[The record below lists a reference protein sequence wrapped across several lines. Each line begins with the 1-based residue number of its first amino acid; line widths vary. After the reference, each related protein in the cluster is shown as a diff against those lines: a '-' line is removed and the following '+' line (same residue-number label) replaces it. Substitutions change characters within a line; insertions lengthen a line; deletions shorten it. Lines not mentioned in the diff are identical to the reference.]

1 MPSKSKIITILEEN
15 RGTPVGGNEIASL
28 LGISRNAV
36 WKAITELKE
45 EGYDIIS
52 DRTTGYTL
60 AADSDVISKEGV
72 TLFLNRN
79 GFFDKYDTDINLY
92 KSLKSTNT
100 TAKELASAGCKD
112 GTVVIALEQT
122 GGRGRMGRTFQSPA
136 NGGIYVSIILR
147 PGMYAEDCVLVTTAV
162 SVAVMRAI
170 KKCTGKQ
177 TMIKWVN
184 DIYLGDKKVCGILT
198 EAVTDFETGNV
209 ECVIPGIGVNF
220 SSDIS
225 SLVPESENKAGS
237 LYENEKPPVT
247 RNELLAQIIYETFE
261 LCRKPDPKSFIDEY
275 RKYSMIIGSDVYV
288 IKGNDKREAKAL
300 DIDEKGGLIV
310 KYADS
315 GEEAVISSGEVSIRK
330 R

>member
-15 RGTPVGGNEIASL
+15 RGKPIGGSEIAGM

-45 EGYDIIS
+45 EGYDIVS
-52 DRTTGYTL
+52 DRGTGYTL
-60 AADSDVISKEGV
+60 MAHSDVISKEGV
-72 TLFLNRN
+72 TLFLEKN
-79 GFFDKYDTDINLY
+79 GFFDKYDANINVY
-92 KSLKSTNT
+92 KSLSSTNT
-100 TAKELASAGCKD
+100 TAKELAAAGCKD

-122 GGRGRMGRTFQSPA
+122 GGRGRMGRVFQSPA
-136 NGGIYVSIILR
+136 KGGIYVSVILR
-147 PGMYAEDCVLVTTAV
+147 PGIYAEDCVLVTTAV
-162 SVAVMRAI
+162 SVAVMKAI

-198 EAVTDFETGNV
+198 EAVTDFESGNV

-237 LYENEKPPVT
+237 LYENEIPPVT
-247 RNELLAQIIYETFE
+247 RNQLLAQIILETFR
-261 LCRKPDPKSFIDEY
+261 LCRKPDPRNFIDEY
-275 RKYSMIIGSDVYV
+275 RKYSMIIGSNIYV
-288 IKGNDKREAKAL
+288 IRGSEKRGAKAL
-300 DIDEKGGLIV
+300 DVDEKGGLIV
-310 KYADS
+310 RYDDS
-315 GEEAVISSGEVSIRK
+315 GETAVISSGEVSIRK